1 MFRSAMLA
9 TLAVAAL
16 ALTATAQTNPDL
28 TGTWKLNVAKSDF
41 GPLPPPDSETHT
53 VTQTAAGIK
62 DAVVADTQQGKQ
74 DYTITYNFDG
84 SETVN
89 TPAGLEIKS
98 KAKWDGPALTVTSK
112 LKFQDQDVDV
122 KDVWTL
128 SADGKTLTKDTHF
141 SSAMGEADQKIIYDK
156 ASGDVTAAVVPPAS
170 AAPAVIA
177 PAASGAKPNYSGT
190 WKLDTAK
197 SDFGPLPPPDSE
209 TDVIDHKEPTVVINV
224 DAATAQGPQKYTL
237 NTTTDNVESAI
248 KMGPRDAKIKTTWE
262 AGNIASTVKLT
273 FNDQDVSMK
282 RVYVLSPDGKTLTV
296 NNHLESPM
304 GEADQKL
311 IFEKVN

>member
-1 MFRSAMLA
+1 MYRLKRAAMLA

-16 ALTATAQTNPDL
+16 ALTATAQTKTNFA
-28 TGTWKLNVAKSDF
+28 GSWKLNVGKSDF

-53 VTQTAAGIK
+53 VIQTDAGLR
-62 DAVVADTQQGKQ
+62 DAVIADTQQGKQ

-89 TPAGLEIKS
+89 TPGGLEIKS

-128 SADGKTLTKDTHF
+128 SADGKILTKDTHF
-141 SSAMGEADQKIIYDK
+141 SSSMGEADQKIIYEK
-156 ASGDVTAAVVPPAS
+156 ATGDVSAAVVVPAAS
-170 AAPAVIA
+170 AA
-177 PAASGAKPNYSGT
+177 SGSKPNYSGT
-190 WKLDTAK
+190 WKLNTAK

-237 NTTTDNVESAI
+237 NTTTDNVESAV
-248 KMGPRDAKIKTTWE
+248 KMGPRDAKVKTTWE
-262 AGNIASTVKLT
+262 AGNISSTVKLT

-311 IFEKVN
+311 IYEKVN